1 MEKSSNPAGI
11 PSSEKIWSKIVLLSG
26 QIFFITSKQNDRS
39 VYYLYELRNGKAV
52 RIDKDSNPRI
62 MEERIIKN
70 ERTKEK

>member
-11 PSSEKIWSKIVLLSG
+11 PSSEKIWSKTVLLSG